1 MDQSVENAIRFI
13 SDALCENP
21 KADKVKLIE
30 AASERFDLNPMQ
42 EEHLYD
48 FYIYSAIPPGCG
60 SDAGS
65 KPGD

>member
-1 MDQSVENAIRFI
+1 MDQSLENAIRFI

-30 AASERFDLNPMQ
+30 AASERFDLTPMQ

-48 FYIYSAIPPGCG
+48 FYIYSAKPPECG
-60 SDAGS
+60 SGSGGKAG
-65 KPGD
+65 D